1 MLMQPPQPMQH
12 FLLLLLEILLDPS
25 LIAGP
30 RGLPFL
36 TPGIAEASAITW
48 AIEMAKSE
56 NFQDIVVESDAKVCI
71 DAINGESARVPWKL
85 LSLCIN
91 SKFLVLE
98 FTSCSFC
105 WVRRDC

>member
-1 MLMQPPQPMQH
+1 MLWTSMLMQPPQPMQH

-25 LIAGP
+25 SIAGP

-36 TPGIAEASAITW
+36 TPGIAEASTITW

-71 DAINGESARVPWKL
+71 DAISGDQPGL
-85 LSLCIN
+85 
-91 SKFLVLE
+91 
-98 FTSCSFC
+98 
-105 WVRRDC
+105 